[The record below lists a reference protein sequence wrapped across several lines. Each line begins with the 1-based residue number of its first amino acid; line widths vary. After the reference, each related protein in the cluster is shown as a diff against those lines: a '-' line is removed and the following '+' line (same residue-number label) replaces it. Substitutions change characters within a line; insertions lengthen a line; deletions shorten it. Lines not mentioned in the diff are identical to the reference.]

1 MARYLEHKDS
11 LDREKELSNETVSE
25 APPQATPT
33 LTPAK
38 DKKNGDKGEGVIMF
52 CHFYRVFSCVANLR
66 SHNKYLSIVERSE

>member
-1 MARYLEHKDS
+1 MQTEVVCLFCRDFRMARYLEHKDS

-38 DKKNGDKGEGVIMF
+38 DKKNGDKGEG
-52 CHFYRVFSCVANLR
+52 A
-66 SHNKYLSIVERSE
+66 